1 MNKEVTRKQGPHEV
15 RLERTAAGINLH
27 LTTNG
32 EDWYSAPVD
41 RDTVALLEGA
51 SRTFVRALDES
62 PAVQRAR
69 ELVASLEEMEA
80 ENPDLLEY
88 VRHTSP
94 GQRIVERLDAS
105 ARMKSSR
112 EG

>member
-1 MNKEVTRKQGPHEV
+1 MNREVIRQRGLREV

-27 LTTNG
+27 LTTDG
-32 EDWYSAPVD
+32 EDWHSAPVD
-41 RDTVALLEGA
+41 RDTVALLAGA
-51 SRTFVRALDES
+51 ARTFVQALDEN

-80 ENPDLLEY
+80 ENPDLLEH
-88 VRHTSP
+88 VLHNSP
-94 GQRIVERLDAS
+94 GQRIVDLLDAS
-105 ARMKSSR
+105 RRTKTPR